1 VTSHFSDMQAIH
13 DAVRQFVHERNWQS
27 YHTPKNLSMSI
38 AIEAA
43 ELMEIFQW
51 MTADESCT
59 ITDPAVREHIAEE
72 IADVMTY
79 CISMANTFGFDM
91 GEIIADKMKK
101 NARKYPPPTPHTE
114 KQ

>member
-1 VTSHFSDMQAIH
+1 MTSYSTDIRALH
-13 DAVRQFVHERNWQS
+13 DAVRQFVQERNWQS

-51 MTADESCT
+51 MTPEESTT
-59 ITDPAVREHIAEE
+59 ITDPAIREHVAEE

-79 CISMANTFGFDM
+79 CISIANTFGFDM
-91 GEIIADKMKK
+91 GEIIVDKMKK
-101 NARKYPPPTPHTE
+101 NARKYPAPNPHEE

>member
-1 VTSHFSDMQAIH
+1 MTSQNSDMQH
-13 DAVRQFVHERNWQS
+13 LHNAVRHFVDERNWQS

-51 MTADESCT
+51 MTAEESAS
-59 ITDPAVREHIAEE
+59 ITDPAIREHVAEE

-79 CISMANTFGFDM
+79 CISIANTFGFDM
-91 GEIIADKMKK
+91 GEIITEKMKK
-101 NARKYPPPTPHTE
+101 NARKYPPPASSTKE
-114 KQ
+114 